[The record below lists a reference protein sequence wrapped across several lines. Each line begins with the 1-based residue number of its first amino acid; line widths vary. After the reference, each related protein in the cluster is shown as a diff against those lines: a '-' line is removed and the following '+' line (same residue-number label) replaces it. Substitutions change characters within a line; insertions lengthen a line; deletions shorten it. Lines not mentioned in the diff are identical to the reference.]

1 MLQSVDDV
9 EPELEVVWVASGQR
23 VQGGLPPELLY
34 DPLAQMHTAEPA
46 VD

>member
-1 MLQSVDDV
+1 MMQSVDDV

-23 VQGGLPPELLY
+23 VQGGPPPEVLY
-34 DPLAQMHTAEPA
+34 NPLGQMHTEEPA